1 MNPQVLRRRHCP
13 SAAAARGPKIRTAL
27 GIRPLLALALALVAS
42 FVASP
47 ALAGTTDTLP
57 AGVWAVDVSYVM
69 ALTDKQFD
77 KDGNEAPLLEP
88 IRRYEAGGGLQ
99 GVLTARPTVDMRLIV
114 TQLMYGITDR
124 WVLAFALPTSLR
136 STIKTNLGWTPGD
149 WNSTLG
155 RPYSEQDFWEWAGSM
170 GQPKPDATWVGN
182 VNTPADLVIG
192 SRWRLPDTPWME
204 RNNVRWSVMV
214 QGALPT
220 GRDPDPEKII
230 ELGTTGWWL
239 HNYGDL
245 ELHLAADWRWRD
257 SAGLDRLTVGLEA
270 YYAWLRTRTLKTP
283 TGRDNPLLLTYAP
296 YVGET
301 HTVDGG
307 DWQVGRLSVDIAP
320 IVGPTFGTW
329 MTKGSVEA
337 ASKFPA
343 LLTINMSYDFV
354 YLQPTVWTSNDPLW
368 SADRGKYWGQGYKH
382 AFSATAALSLM
393 RVGAP
398 LQFYVRQRSLDLIP
412 GKNMRPANATT
423 VGVRLIA
430 KFW

>member
-149 WNSTLG
+149 WNSTLC
-155 RPYSEQDFWEWAGSM
+155 RPYSEQDFWELAGSM

-192 SRWRLPDTPWME
+192 SRWRLPDTPLD
-204 RNNVRWSVMV
+204 
-214 QGALPT
+214 GAQQRALV
-220 GRDPDPEKII
+220 
-230 ELGTTGWWL
+230 
-239 HNYGDL
+239 GDGPGC
-245 ELHLAADWRWRD
+245 AAD
-257 SAGLDRLTVGLEA
+257 
-270 YYAWLRTRTLKTP
+270 
-283 TGRDNPLLLTYAP
+283 
-296 YVGET
+296 
-301 HTVDGG
+301 
-307 DWQVGRLSVDIAP
+307 
-320 IVGPTFGTW
+320 
-329 MTKGSVEA
+329 
-337 ASKFPA
+337 
-343 LLTINMSYDFV
+343 
-354 YLQPTVWTSNDPLW
+354 
-368 SADRGKYWGQGYKH
+368 
-382 AFSATAALSLM
+382 
-393 RVGAP
+393 
-398 LQFYVRQRSLDLIP
+398 
-412 GKNMRPANATT
+412 RP
-423 VGVRLIA
+423 RPRPREDH
-430 KFW
+430 